1 MTFRSRGRIFEYR
14 KYLFKKHNLRTGS
27 PLINQLK
34 LAGGLLCQAVQVAVM
49 PSPGSY
55 CSLTPVILG

>member
-1 MTFRSRGRIFEYR
+1 MTLDTPLGLAYFWV
-14 KYLFKKHNLRTGS
+14 LTGS
-27 PLINQLK
+27 PLMNQLR

-55 CSLTPVILG
+55 CSLTPVIRG